1 MALKFQTPPPDGRT
15 LPPSRRGR
23 HAAIAAELRAHPEE
37 WALVMEDVASPSNM
51 GIFKGRMVAYRPAGS
66 FEAVIRT
73 RSNGNYNIYARY
85 VGEAPDGR

>member
-1 MALKFQTPPPDGRT
+1 
-15 LPPSRRGR
+15 
-23 HAAIAAELRAHPEE
+23 
-37 WALVMEDVASPSNM
+37 
-51 GIFKGRMVAYRPAGS
+51 VAYRPAGS